1 GNINQ
6 EGNPKQFPVINE
18 RLKTATTNDFKKI
31 PGSPIAYWISH
42 SLLNV
47 FETSKPISEYF
58 DTRLGMSTANNDE
71 FLRFWHEVSI
81 QNIGFGCKDR
91 EEASN

>member
-1 GNINQ
+1 MNISFGTHATVFINNHISTYQGSFSYVENGNINQ

-42 SLLNV
+42 SL
-47 FETSKPISEYF
+47 
-58 DTRLGMSTANNDE
+58 
-71 FLRFWHEVSI
+71 
-81 QNIGFGCKDR
+81 
-91 EEASN
+91 